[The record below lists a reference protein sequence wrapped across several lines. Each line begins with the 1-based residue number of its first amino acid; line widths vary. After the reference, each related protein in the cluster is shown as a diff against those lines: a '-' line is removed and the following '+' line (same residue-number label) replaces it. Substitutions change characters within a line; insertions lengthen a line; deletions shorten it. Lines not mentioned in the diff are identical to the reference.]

1 MSVRDSFLFSY
12 YRIRKLYTL
21 HLVMSLAALPLL
33 FRRYASMADAVR
45 QIQLRIVLNI
55 CLIQAWFPWQS
66 LRYSMNNL
74 SWFLSCMTF
83 LYFMFPY
90 LLRAGEKI
98 VAKQR
103 GPAAVL
109 AVICGMMLYGIL
121 ADMVCGSFSMEA
133 GLLRGMTYNFPVFRL
148 GDFFTGCLAGLLFK
162 ERKKDRTDVSDRVAV
177 SVIFATLFLLIWPL
191 IPWNGILE
199 SGDGVYLWWLHTV
212 IVLLPA
218 VWIVCV
224 FVEVGNRAHG
234 YPQTASAV
242 PGQNIVWKAVRHCC
256 ILCRR
261 GFIFL
266 GNISGQ
272 GYLIHELII
281 IYLGILVGRL
291 YPAGVSGQGLY
302 IRAVAAFLLMLFC
315 ISAIRYWN
323 RIRRNSF

>member
-1 MSVRDSFLFSY
+1 
-12 YRIRKLYTL
+12 
-21 HLVMSLAALPLL
+21 MSLAALPLL

-45 QIQLRIVLNI
+45 QILLRIVLNI

-133 GLLRGMTYNFPVFRL
+133 GLLQGMTYNFPVFRL

-199 SGDGVYLWWLHTV
+199 SGDGVYLWWPYSDRAGSCGLDRLCLCGSGKQSAWISADSVCCTRTEYCLEGSEALLHSV
-212 IVLLPA
+212 
-218 VWIVCV
+218 
-224 FVEVGNRAHG
+224 
-234 YPQTASAV
+234 QTWV
-242 PGQNIVWKAVRHCC
+242 Y
-256 ILCRR
+256 
-261 GFIFL
+261 
-266 GNISGQ
+266 ISGK
-272 GYLIHELII
+272 YKRT
-281 IYLGILVGRL
+281 GISD
-291 YPAGVSGQGLY
+291 P
-302 IRAVAAFLLMLFC
+302 
-315 ISAIRYWN
+315 
-323 RIRRNSF
+323 